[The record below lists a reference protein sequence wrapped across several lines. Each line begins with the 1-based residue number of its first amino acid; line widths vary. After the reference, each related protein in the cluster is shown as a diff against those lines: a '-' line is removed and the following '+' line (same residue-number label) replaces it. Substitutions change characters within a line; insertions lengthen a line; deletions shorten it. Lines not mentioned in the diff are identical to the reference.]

1 MYSYVGNDY
10 VKMCKTFLMLYLIDC
25 IMKLK
30 IIYWIQSLTRYICT
44 GLGIYAWCPSKE
56 TT

>member
-10 VKMCKTFLMLYLIDC
+10 VKMCNTFLMLYLTDC

-30 IIYWIQSLTRYICT
+30 IIYWILCT
-44 GLGIYAWCPSKE
+44 GLGIFA
-56 TT
+56 